1 MKNQESRGGL
11 ILTDFTT
18 RKVNNKITQKDI
30 VDTASEFDK
39 LDTHFIFNAL
49 NTIKCAALS
58 DSDKACSLI
67 NDIGVYI
74 RYSMQNIRKSR
85 CVAFKEEIKY
95 VKSYINL
102 QQSRFPGIDF
112 TCKINDI
119 DFSLPSM
126 SVIFLCENA
135 IRHGFKGTE
144 KRGSIE
150 INTWHTG
157 RYHVVQICDNGIG
170 FNTDFVDMD
179 RRYGTLGYIKYQI
192 ENLCN
197 GQLILDS
204 INEQG
209 TSVQIKIPLNYQN
222 QGGKDLNEN
231 DNS

>member
-85 CVAFKEEIKY
+85 CVAFKE
-95 VKSYINL
+95 
-102 QQSRFPGIDF
+102 
-112 TCKINDI
+112 
-119 DFSLPSM
+119 
-126 SVIFLCENA
+126 
-135 IRHGFKGTE
+135 
-144 KRGSIE
+144 
-150 INTWHTG
+150 
-157 RYHVVQICDNGIG
+157 
-170 FNTDFVDMD
+170 
-179 RRYGTLGYIKYQI
+179 
-192 ENLCN
+192 
-197 GQLILDS
+197 
-204 INEQG
+204 
-209 TSVQIKIPLNYQN
+209 
-222 QGGKDLNEN
+222 
-231 DNS
+231 